1 MTYVTLESG
10 NIVFLINYLP
20 VLTAG
25 NSKKIVRESIFPI
38 FLQKC
43 KAFDL

>member
-1 MTYVTLESG
+1 MIYVTLDTG
-10 NIVFLINYLP
+10 NIVFLNYYLP

-25 NSKKIVRESIFPI
+25 NSKKIVRKSILPVFI
-38 FLQKC
+38 HKC